1 MIAKAELASRFKG
14 SSTASSQVLSRA
26 VAESLFKHLYELVAD
41 RLVWSPKLDQDPQPI
56 SLERG
61 ALIEV
66 EVELAPDP
74 IYGFNATMG
83 VLTDIADDYP
93 ALFDDKATALIIAE
107 AELVTKVL
115 ERLLVGLIPLKAEVC
130 DLSAGEVG
138 GVAVAAPSKFFE
150 TKGIESTPLSVVGV
164 TEQAKYWRDVRR
176 VLFSKSKFTVLGRI
190 SRTGVQPSWTPVKL
204 TEVMRDIA
212 PQFPDMITRVGRV
225 GYSAPINAREES
237 NRDALER
244 ALLHFALAAG
254 RESAAAREDEIKE
267 FARSQRTQADT
278 LTQQGSAF
286 DALLEW
292 MVRSEILSTEPENM
306 RTLKNRAREASGLK
320 ASSAVASIADFVNP
334 NPPEEPA
341 PEALIDLEIIAIYW

>member
-138 GVAVAAPSKFFE
+138 GV
-150 TKGIESTPLSVVGV
+150 GV

-267 FARSQRTQADT
+267 FARSHANSEEPGTGGFRTQ
-278 LTQQGSAF
+278 GKF
-286 DALLEW
+286 
-292 MVRSEILSTEPENM
+292 
-306 RTLKNRAREASGLK
+306 
-320 ASSAVASIADFVNP
+320 SSHFHRRFRQP
-334 NPPEEPA
+334 
-341 PEALIDLEIIAIYW
+341 

>member
-1 MIAKAELASRFKG
+1 M
-14 SSTASSQVLSRA
+14 LSRA

-138 GVAVAAPSKFFE
+138 GV
-150 TKGIESTPLSVVGV
+150 GV

-225 GYSAPINAREES
+225 GYSAPINARE
-237 NRDALER
+237 
-244 ALLHFALAAG
+244 
-254 RESAAAREDEIKE
+254 DEIKE

-320 ASSAVASIADFVNP
+320 ASSAVTSIADFVNP